1 MLGECLVA
9 LSCRFFMRGF
19 PQFAEPI
26 LWRIDIICFR
36 SSRVTNKGYNVLTL
50 RTYAMNKTYS
60 LRNTRIGNSN
70 GFRLPAE
77 FYRDH
82 PQFADAN
89 GWIEVIADNTAV
101 IRIEPP
107 EIDDEESDDDL
118 MMRLFLDFAIEQ
130 SLKNK
135 DLTPYTAEMSA
146 VAIALIDGVE
156 LDDE

>member
-1 MLGECLVA
+1 
-9 LSCRFFMRGF
+9 
-19 PQFAEPI
+19 
-26 LWRIDIICFR
+26 
-36 SSRVTNKGYNVLTL
+36 
-50 RTYAMNKTYS
+50 MNKTYS
-60 LRNTRIGNSN
+60 LRNTRIGNSS

-77 FYRDH
+77 FYRDN
-82 PQFADAN
+82 PQFADAD

-107 EIDDEESDDDL
+107 QIEDDESGDEL

-135 DLTPYTAEMSA
+135 DLIPYTSEMSA
-146 VAIALIDGVE
+146 VAAALIDGVE

>member
-1 MLGECLVA
+1 
-9 LSCRFFMRGF
+9 
-19 PQFAEPI
+19 
-26 LWRIDIICFR
+26 
-36 SSRVTNKGYNVLTL
+36 
-50 RTYAMNKTYS
+50 MNKTYS

-77 FYRDH
+77 FYRDN
-82 PQFADAN
+82 PQFADAD
-89 GWIEVIADNTAV
+89 GWIEVIAENTAV

-107 EIDDEESDDDL
+107 KIDDDEVDNNL

-135 DLTPYTAEMSA
+135 DLTPYTVEMSA
-146 VAIALIDGVE
+146 VARDLIEGVE

>member
-1 MLGECLVA
+1 
-9 LSCRFFMRGF
+9 
-19 PQFAEPI
+19 
-26 LWRIDIICFR
+26 
-36 SSRVTNKGYNVLTL
+36 
-50 RTYAMNKTYS
+50 MNKTYS

-107 EIDDEESDDDL
+107 AIDDEESDDDL

-130 SLKNK
+130 SLKDK

-146 VAIALIDGVE
+146 VARALIDGVE